1 MLNHQKLIVSLAVT
15 LFAVSANADSF
26 AYVVTDSQQFGTVDL
41 NSGAFRQIGSDTPE
55 QQFNLVAGPNGS
67 LLSLTASGNLE
78 AINTATGGT
87 TIIGPTGLGFSWWS
101 LVRHRRQQQP
111 LQRECYDRGDTTDRA
126 DRHSAD
132 SFQPSYCERRESIWG
147 GRKVVRDI

>member
-78 AINTATGGT
+78 SINTATGGT
-87 TIIGPTGLGFSWWS
+87 LS
-101 LVRHRRQQQP
+101 LA
-111 LQRECYDRGDTTDRA
+111 LLAWALTLAT
-126 DRHSAD
+126 
-132 SFQPSYCERRESIWG
+132 WL
-147 GRKVVRDI
+147 